1 MAIAQ
6 HPTPFQGCCIK
17 NAHAVKG
24 ESRACCK
31 STFLDCIVED
41 WRPKVPFE
49 PKVDLVVSGGE
60 K

>member
-6 HPTPFQGCCIK
+6 HPTPFQGSYIK

-24 ESRACCK
+24 ESHACRK
-31 STFLDCIVED
+31 LTFFDCIVED

-49 PKVDLVVSGGE
+49 SKLICGE
-60 K
+60 RR